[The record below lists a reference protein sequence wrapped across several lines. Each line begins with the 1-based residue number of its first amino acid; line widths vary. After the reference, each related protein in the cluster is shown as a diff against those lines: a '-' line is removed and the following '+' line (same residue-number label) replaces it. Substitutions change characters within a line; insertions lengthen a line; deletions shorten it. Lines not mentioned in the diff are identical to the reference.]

1 MQSGINLAWNRTR
14 IYSNGIYSIT
24 IGMLHVIVTG
34 VGAAMPSYSRTL
46 LTSKWYIYISKW
58 TFFFIF
64 MHFWCA
70 SPCLW
75 VYVPPFI

>member
-46 LTSKWYIYISKW
+46 LTSKWYIYIYLSGP
-58 TFFFIF
+58 FFFIL
-64 MHFWCA
+64 MHFRCA
-70 SPCLW
+70 SPCL
-75 VYVPPFI
+75 

>member
-46 LTSKWYIYISKW
+46 LTSKWYIYLSGP
-58 TFFFIF
+58 FFFIF